1 MPDNPH
7 QKIYGM
13 DEAQAFVKEKLSVY
27 IDFLQDLANFGSNL
41 IPRCYVS
48 SERTLGDTVLI
59 ASLLKH
65 VVCMLDGI
73 VILLKQG
80 SVFPSELQLRSL
92 FEARAYIKWI
102 LKNDTER
109 KAAQYFVWHWR
120 RDLDWTRSVLEGT
133 KENYRL
139 KAALN
144 PKAEFST
151 AYVTSM
157 KGRQDEVKAQEKKLL
172 ELLNAPEFKE
182 VNDEFERLR
191 TDNKGKRSKHDR
203 NWYSLFSGPS
213 HLRELCEK
221 LSLEGEYDI
230 FYSSSSEVA
239 HATTQKEM
247 ITHHGNEIV
256 FEQIRNV
263 DCFDQIVRYS
273 SSLVIQTYRIIL
285 EKYRPEE
292 ASGSFRRRYVAE
304 LRKPFLTIPKVVVEG
319 GEITKI

>member
-7 QKIYGM
+7 QKIYGL

-73 VILLKQG
+73 VILLKHG
-80 SVFPSELQLRSL
+80 AVFPSELQLRSL
-92 FEARAYIKWI
+92 FEARAYIQWI
-102 LKNDTER
+102 LEDDTER
-109 KAAQYFVWHWR
+109 KATQYFVWHWR

-133 KENYRL
+133 KENDRL

-144 PKAEFST
+144 PKAEVST
-151 AYVTSM
+151 AYISSM
-157 KGRQDEVKAQEKKLL
+157 KGRQDEVKTEEKKLL
-172 ELLNAPEFKE
+172 ELLNAPEFKS

-203 NWYSLFSGPS
+203 NWYSVFSGPS
-213 HLRELCEK
+213 NLRELCEK
-221 LSLEGEYDI
+221 LSIEGEYDI
-230 FYSSSSEVA
+230 FFLL
-239 HATTQKEM
+239 HPRWLTPQHK
-247 ITHHGNEIV
+247 
-256 FEQIRNV
+256 
-263 DCFDQIVRYS
+263 
-273 SSLVIQTYRIIL
+273 
-285 EKYRPEE
+285 
-292 ASGSFRRRYVAE
+292 
-304 LRKPFLTIPKVVVEG
+304 RK
-319 GEITKI
+319 